1 MFSRGPNFRREG
13 GFPRKFDPGGK
24 FGGGGGGGGG
34 GGNLWVANFLGHR
47 PQADFLVTFVGIR
60 VIGNI

>member
-24 FGGGGGGGGG
+24 FGGGGE
-34 GGNLWVANFLGHR
+34 
-47 PQADFLVTFVGIR
+47 FVGGKFPGTPAPSR
-60 VIGNI
+60 LFSDVCRY